1 MWGRTR
7 ACHRTRVCGDA
18 HALTHARV
26 HVGVSRLWRE
36 CGGCVRTCARPHAHA
51 RLHTLATRC
60 GQVRELERQ
69 LAASKELLSTHKDLL
84 QAQKQELG
92 LQLVLADRWEA
103 EARFFRS
110 LTGTK
115 PELSFEVGDA

>member
-1 MWGRTR
+1 
-7 ACHRTRVCGDA
+7 VCGDA

-69 LAASKELLSTHKDLL
+69 LAASKELLST
-84 QAQKQELG
+84 
-92 LQLVLADRWEA
+92 QLVLADRWEA
-103 EARFFRS
+103 EARFYRS
-110 LTGTK
+110 LTGTN
-115 PELSFEVGDA
+115 PELSIEVGDA